1 MYTSRWYSYS
11 ASCIF
16 PFVFDGKSYS
26 SCTRDGAIDEQ
37 LWCATTANYDRDGRW
52 KNCSFHGEYVSP
64 VIYKGAPLPLFQ
76 SIYFLIGKCEM
87 EYGGNS
93 GGDSC
98 TFPFIYKNRTFYTC
112 TEEEKSGFWCATT
125 RNYDKDLKWSYCAD
139 INASPKGPCVFPF
152 IYNLTSYS
160 SCTTDGISNMRP
172 WCSLTENYDADLQWT
187 YCEPSGRRNMREHGI
202 SWAVRGSVPCRTMFI
217 TAEC

>member
-1 MYTSRWYSYS
+1 MQKKLPTSISWLDKELCIPADGIHVIPHPEPTVGAAHITFYGFLLPLPHSSFPDS

-26 SCTRDGAIDEQ
+26 SCTRDG
-37 LWCATTANYDRDGRW
+37 
-52 KNCSFHGEYVSP
+52 
-64 VIYKGAPLPLFQ
+64 
-76 SIYFLIGKCEM
+76 
-87 EYGGNS
+87 
-93 GGDSC
+93 
-98 TFPFIYKNRTFYTC
+98 
-112 TEEEKSGFWCATT
+112 KSGFWCATT
-125 RNYDKDLKWSYCAD
+125 RNYDKDLKWSYC
-139 INASPKGPCVFPF
+139 GPCVFPF